1 MIKHILAE
9 DHQGNKTRISI
20 KELANIIANTEL
32 DCLTKPNPV
41 HFETIGEQ
49 FAKGQKNWL
58 EKYQKEHGD
67 KPRASDLFTKC
78 LETINDKY
86 DEIKRFNKLSHN
98 SFTKSRKQRLK
109 EYQTGFKKSLNTLS
123 K

>member
-9 DHQGNKTRISI
+9 DHQGNTTR
-20 KELANIIANTEL
+20 
-32 DCLTKPNPV
+32 LTKKDILEFLGLNREIKTSERLL
-41 HFETIGEQ
+41 HH
-49 FAKGQKNWL
+49 KNA
-58 EKYQKEHGD
+58 G
-67 KPRASDLFTKC
+67 

-98 SFTKSRKQRLK
+98 SFTKSRKQRVK